1 MRIILI
7 CLCKIVVGG
16 RYSFEGVWGVSRLG
30 VFIFFPCLSRCV
42 FILILVLVEI
52 LRVGIGLFLIS
63 LSYF

>member
-7 CLCKIVVGG
+7 CLCRIVVGG
-16 RYSFEGVWGVSRLG
+16 RYSFGGVWGVSRVL
-30 VFIFFPCLSRCV
+30 VFILCPCLTL

-52 LRVGIGLFLIS
+52 LRVGIGLFLMS